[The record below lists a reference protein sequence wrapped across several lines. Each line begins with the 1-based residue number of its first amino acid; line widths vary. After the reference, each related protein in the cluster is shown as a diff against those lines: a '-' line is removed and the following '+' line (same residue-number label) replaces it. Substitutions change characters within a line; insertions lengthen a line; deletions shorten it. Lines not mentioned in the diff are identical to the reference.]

1 MRTLFLGLA
10 ALAVGATAIPATAQ
24 PYDGYGYGQRYDR
37 YDHYDRAYGNAWRDG
52 YNRPPQYAYRDY
64 RDQRAYR
71 RCSDGTTGT
80 IIGAIAGGL
89 LGRAID
95 DRGDH
100 ATGTVLG
107 GVGGALVGR
116 SVERNGYNGCSRY

>member
-1 MRTLFLGLA
+1 MRKLFLALT
-10 ALAVGATAIPATAQ
+10 ALAMGAGALPAGAQ
-24 PYDGYGYGQRYDR
+24 RYDGGGYGQGYG
-37 YDHYDRAYGNAWRDG
+37 RAYGDAWRDG
-52 YNRPPQYAYRDY
+52 YNRPPRYYY

-95 DRGDH
+95 ERGDH

-107 GVGGALVGR
+107 GVGGALAGR
-116 SVERNGYNGCSRY
+116 AIERNGNGDCYRR

>member
-1 MRTLFLGLA
+1 MGVAALLKLTLGLA
-10 ALAVGATAIPATAQ
+10 ALAMSASAIPATAQ
-24 PYDGYGYGQRYDR
+24 RYDGYGQGYA
-37 YDHYDRAYGNAWRDG
+37 RAYGNAYRDG
-52 YNRPPQYAYRDY
+52 YNHPPRYAY

-95 DRGDH
+95 NRGDH
-100 ATGTVLG
+100 ATGTIGG
-107 GVGGALVGR
+107 GVGGALAGR
-116 SVERNGYNGCSRY
+116 AIERDAGDCYRR

>member
-10 ALAVGATAIPATAQ
+10 ALAVSATALPAAAQ
-24 PYDGYGYGQRYDR
+24 YGDAYGYGQGYGR
-37 YDHYDRAYGNAWRDG
+37 YDRAYGSAYRDG
-52 YNRPPQYAYRDY
+52 YNRPPRYDDRGY

-95 DRGDH
+95 DRGNH

-107 GVGGALVGR
+107 GVGGALAGR
-116 SVERNGYNGCSRY
+116 AIDRGQSCYRR